1 MAILR
6 KYFVILAAALLLTGC
21 YTNFE
26 PDIKSTPVLCMN
38 SLLTP
43 GEPLTVSLT
52 RTWRW
57 SEGSPD
63 YDLDILVRDAEI
75 TYTVNGSESGTL
87 TFDDKKYRADYI
99 PAPGDHVVLS
109 AHSDRYGDATAEV
122 TVPVAVAI
130 DRVETDVLDITESIS
145 VNNDTLWE
153 IKANFKVWFTDP
165 ADQENFYLFGY
176 DFYNPKSIIVPE
188 NPDDPWSNRY
198 YCFGLAS
205 CSDLDYEQEPIFGEH
220 IGVIETLF
228 GDSYGYSM
236 FSDRT
241 ISGKSYPLR
250 ISAPRLSYKLFDPTD
265 NPELRTSSINMILYS
280 ISKGYYRHLLGM
292 WELNEGMA
300 GSIGGSG
307 LGDAVWDV
315 SNVSTGAGVVAAR
328 TAAVYPVQV
337 YPLVISNR

>member
-6 KYFVILAAALLLTGC
+6 KYFVILASALLLAGC

-26 PDIKSTPVLCMN
+26 PDIKSNPVLCMN
-38 SLLTP
+38 SLLIP

-57 SEGSPD
+57 SEGIPGE
-63 YDLDILVRDAEI
+63 DLDIVVRDAEI
-75 TYTVNGSESGTL
+75 TYTVNGTESGTL

-99 PAPGDHVVLS
+99 PAPGDHVVLT
-109 AHSDRYGDATAEV
+109 AHSDKYGDATAEV

-145 VNNDTLWE
+145 AYGDTLWE
-153 IKANFKVWFTDP
+153 MRANFKVWFTDP
-165 ADQENFYLFGY
+165 ADEENFYLFGY
-176 DFYNPKSIIVPE
+176 DFYNPKGITVPE
-188 NPDDPWSNRY
+188 NPDDPWSNSY

-220 IGVIETLF
+220 IGVVETLF
-228 GDSYGYSM
+228 GDNYGYSM

-250 ISAPRLSYKLFDPTD
+250 ISALQLSYRLFDPID

-280 ISKGYYRHLLGM
+280 ISKGYYRHLLGL
-292 WELNEGMA
+292 WERNEGMA

-328 TAAVYPVQV
+328 TAAVYPVEI
-337 YPLVISNR
+337 YPLVIKNR